1 VTLWK
6 THIHALQAIS
16 QEVFLSNKEIPGRET
31 TTKSKMISWSTWVAQ
46 LVERPALD
54 FGLGGDLRVAR
65 WSPALGPVLSGQSA

>member
-46 LVERPALD
+46 LVKRPTLD
-54 FGLGGDLRVAR
+54 FGSGHDLRVVR
-65 WSPALGPVLSGQSA
+65 SSPTSGPMLGMEPA